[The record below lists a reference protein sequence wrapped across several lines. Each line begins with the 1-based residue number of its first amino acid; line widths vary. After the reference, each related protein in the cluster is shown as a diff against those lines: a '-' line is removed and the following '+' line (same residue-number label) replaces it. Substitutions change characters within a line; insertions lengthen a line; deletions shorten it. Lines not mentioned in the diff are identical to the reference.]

1 MNTEIIEN
9 PDRLRTVLD
18 CLTCRETKKG
28 GTVKNRRKV
37 SLFLVLTGMLLCC
50 GCSLPRPMPMSM
62 RTESASSATAAYI
75 QTEEAMTP
83 SLTMLPTNTPTPV
96 PSETPTPEPSPIFTV
111 TFGPSPTA
119 TLGPEF
125 FHGSWHYEPGFVSQ
139 YGLKYNGMEIT
150 TGCTAACVQMVL
162 DFWHAYKNEYPTM
175 GAQALINQNIYQKQF
190 NVHTG
195 LNILDTEDDLQMMDY
210 YLGVREN
217 SSKEELLAAL
227 ERYGPLLILTKV
239 NWSPYGTNHMA
250 VLTGYDPGMDMVR
263 LLDPWQ
269 IGGSLEMTYDEFDS
283 IWKLNYSET
292 EFRQRA
298 FFFIVPYPELR
309 RENELFIPWY
319 VFLYRQ

>member
-1 MNTEIIEN
+1 MQ
-9 PDRLRTVLD
+9 RYLYLS
-18 CLTCRETKKG
+18 LL
-28 GTVKNRRKV
+28 KV
-37 SLFLVLTGMLLCC
+37 ILGSMLLSA
-50 GCSLPRPMPMSM
+50 CSLPQPVPPAVQ
-62 RTESASSATAAYI
+62 TESA
-75 QTEEAMTP
+75 AMTAE
-83 SLTMLPTNTPTPV
+83 SFRLTDQALH
-96 PSETPTPEPSPIFTV
+96 PSETPLPTSTPLPSSTPTAEPSMTPTP
-111 TFGPSPTA
+111 TSGPSPTP

-125 FHGSWHYEPGFVSQ
+125 FHGSLWYEPGFVSQ
-139 YGLKYNGMEIT
+139 YGLKYNGSVIT

-162 DFWHAYKNEYPTM
+162 DFWHDYKEGYPTM
-175 GAQALINQNIYQKQF
+175 DAQALINQNVFQKQF
-190 NVHTG
+190 NAHTG

-250 VLTGYDPGMDMVR
+250 VLTGYDPAADVVH

-269 IGGSLEMTYDEFDS
+269 IGGDLEMSYEEFDA

-292 EFRQRA
+292 EMRQRA

-319 VFLYRQ
+319 VFLYRP